1 MSTEASDGSRV
12 TRTIRV
18 AGPLDRQDAE
28 ALVLEV
34 RRLAQQHGVIL
45 SHVDVERVMGE

>member
-1 MSTEASDGSRV
+1 VSTESAIESSV

-28 ALVLEV
+28 ALALEV
-34 RRLAQQHGVIL
+34 RRLAQRHGVTL
-45 SHVDVERVMGE
+45 SHVSVERVMDE

>member
-1 MSTEASDGSRV
+1 MTAESSDESNV

-28 ALVLEV
+28 ALALEV
-34 RRLAQQHGVIL
+34 RRVARRHGVTL
-45 SHVDVERVMGE
+45 SHVSVERVMDE

>member
-1 MSTEASDGSRV
+1 MTTEASHENIV

-28 ALVLEV
+28 ALALEV
-34 RRLAQQHGVIL
+34 RRVAQRHGIIL
-45 SHVDVERVMGE
+45 SHVSVERVMDE